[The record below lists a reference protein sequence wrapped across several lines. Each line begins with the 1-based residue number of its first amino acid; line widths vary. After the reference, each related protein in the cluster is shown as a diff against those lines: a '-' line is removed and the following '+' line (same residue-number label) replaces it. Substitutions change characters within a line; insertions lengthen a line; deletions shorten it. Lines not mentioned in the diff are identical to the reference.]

1 MYTIA
6 DIKQSSP
13 VLKDESLYTID
24 QLNRILSEVGE
35 SQIQPSSSNYNVL
48 ADDKEVLAKNLNSI
62 KAALLILKDKWPDYE
77 DSELIK
83 NIELFMEEVLDKAVF
98 ANGGEIGR
106 YAVMDSAGVK
116 IGSVLSYSE
125 PGAHFLVTERHPDHI
140 PGNYSLNFEGMEA
153 VTAKHFAQGGSVGVV
168 GAFLRSVDLDALPP
182 KVAHHIK
189 TELLSDPDIELLLS
203 DDDGREKFE
212 LIKNLLQ
219 PYVKKATSEE
229 PKPHDGGVD
238 TETAKAEQQAKEKAL
253 ADRLELLRE
262 MLEEDKDND
271 TLKDRIELL
280 EEMLTEQV
288 GERSKHYG
296 SGGKTPE
303 TKEVTVIG
311 TGHEKKVITVPL
323 EAYDFEPHQDNK
335 NWLTYFN
342 PEKKDENDYDYLEI
356 EDIGFPISK
365 ILIEKVVIEKMGSQ
379 YGIYNE
385 AGQNEHG
392 FFSSK
397 KQAKDFA
404 DGMNYEIVESFNIG
418 EKYKFGGMIDET
430 KLKYQDIYTGLT
442 YTLDITKSRHEF
454 ALAAAEKYVKDP
466 STKRKKVTPKVIEF
480 FEHDAGAYHAVR
492 DIIESVV
499 VGERSNPETFDKA
512 VEVFKKYYPL
522 ASKDW
527 KAALETGLLVKAG
540 DRQYASS
547 PYYFTQPL
555 AEEIRE
561 ARLGNALREIINNKI
576 LEPAMA

>member
-24 QLNRILSEVGE
+24 QLNRILSEMGE

-62 KAALLILKDKWPDYE
+62 KAALLTLKDKWPDYE

-182 KVAHHIK
+182 KVSHHIK

-229 PKPHDGGVD
+229 PKPHEGGVD

-280 EEMLTEQV
+280 EEMLKEQV
-288 GERSKHYG
+288 AERSKHYG
-296 SGGKTPE
+296 SGGN
-303 TKEVTVIG
+303 I
-311 TGHEKKVITVPL
+311 
-323 EAYDFEPHQDNK
+323 
-335 NWLTYFN
+335 
-342 PEKKDENDYDYLEI
+342 
-356 EDIGFPISK
+356 
-365 ILIEKVVIEKMGSQ
+365 
-379 YGIYNE
+379 
-385 AGQNEHG
+385 NEHQNV
-392 FFSSK
+392 K
-397 KQAKDFA
+397 PALALLETLPKQSFITS
-404 DGMNYEIVESFNIG
+404 IVKPGQIKFELGANPHGNDEYIIVYMDLYNLKPGVAEAIEEGKHEAIKAFNDWALENNLESNGVKANTEDNIG
-418 EKYKFGGMIDET
+418 MFEVLVKSNGEMFRCGGRIGGKYRFGGMIDET
-430 KLKYQDIYTGLT
+430 KLKYQDVYTGLT

-454 ALAAAEKYVKDP
+454 AKAAAEQYVKDA

-522 ASKDW
+522 ASNDW